1 TSHFSNMA
9 LEITGKIYS
18 VLPEQNGQGQN
29 GPWVK
34 QTFVIETSDRFPKK
48 ICLQAWN
55 EKGEMVTRL
64 KQGDEVK
71 VAFDLE
77 SREFNGKWYTD
88 AKVWKLELVNQA
100 ENSNSPAASGSG
112 SMEEPPPAVSD
123 DLPF

>member
-1 TSHFSNMA
+1 MA

-100 ENSNSPAASGSG
+100 ANSNSPAASGSN
-112 SMEEPPPAVSD
+112 SMEEPPAAVSD